1 MERMRR
7 IFKGVLIFAGL
18 ALLAIQIVRPE
29 RTNPPLDP
37 ARRIH
42 AAVEVPAEVGAIL
55 DRACR
60 DCHSNETRW
69 PWYSNVAPVSWF
81 VIDHVNHGRSHLN
94 FSEWNPP
101 GGSLPASNTEDLLG
115 AICKEVQAGAMPL
128 PSYLLIH
135 RGSRLSEA
143 DIRTICSWT
152 ESERQRLAVQ
162 ARSGNPAP

>member
-1 MERMRR
+1 MRKVL
-7 IFKGVLIFAGL
+7 KGLLLFAGV
-18 ALLAIQIVRPE
+18 AIIAIQFVRPA
-29 RTNPPLDP
+29 RTNPPVDP
-37 ARRIH
+37 ARRVH

-69 PWYSNVAPVSWF
+69 PWYSHVAPASWF

-101 GGSLPASNTEDLLG
+101 GAQLPATNSDDLLG

-135 RGSRLSEA
+135 RSSRLSEA
-143 DIRTICSWT
+143 DVRAICSWT
-152 ESERQRLAVQ
+152 DAERQRFASES
-162 ARSGNPAP
+162 RSESPSP